1 MRTIVLILSLGL
13 ALFGLVFFVGVP
25 LLQHMTERQ
34 LYGGWTR
41 RQLQELEQRQRM
53 QRMEVVR
60 EQLRLQGEVDR
71 CLSELRVE
79 IAAERA
85 RPQLEAER

>member
-1 MRTIVLILSLGL
+1 MRTIVLVISLGF

-25 LLQHMTERQ
+25 LLQHMAERQ

-41 RQLQELEQRQRM
+41 RQLQELDQHQRTQRI
-53 QRMEVVR
+53 EVAR
-60 EQLRLQGEVDR
+60 EQIRLRGEVDR

-79 IAAERA
+79 IAQDRARRQLGAER
-85 RPQLEAER
+85 

>member
-1 MRTIVLILSLGL
+1 MRTIVLVISLGF

-25 LLQHMTERQ
+25 LLQHMAERQ

-41 RQLQELEQRQRM
+41 RQMQELEQHQRM
-53 QRMEVVR
+53 QRIEVAQ
-60 EQLRLQGEVDR
+60 EQVRLQREVDR

-79 IAAERA
+79 IAQERSQ
-85 RPQLEAER
+85 RHLEAER